1 MYSWFENILIEVR
14 NENGIITD
22 TTQHS
27 NKIMDVGLN
36 WLADALRSTA
46 FTPKITYMGVG
57 TTNTAITSTQIA
69 LSSETFRKL
78 ITNQTT
84 GAVGVVNTITY
95 IAPSEALGTIAE
107 LGWFAGTSAT
117 VVAGT
122 GCMISRY
129 LYAHTKTAL
138 ESITVTRTDTFTAT

>member
-14 NENGIITD
+14 NEKGIIVD

-27 NKIMDVGLN
+27 NKVMNGGLN
-36 WLADALRSTA
+36 WIADSLRSTA
-46 FTPKITYMGVG
+46 FTPKITYLAIGG
-57 TTNTAITSTQIA
+57 TSSAISSTQTA
-69 LSSETFRKL
+69 LSTETFRKL
-78 ITNQTT
+78 VTNQTS
-84 GAVGVVNTITY
+84 GAVGVCNTITY

-117 VVAGT
+117 AVAGS